1 MTEIQND
8 EWRILCE
15 MLPHGWQDAAR
26 STKAFRRARY
36 ITDPGIVLRLLLFHA
51 VHDGGLRETVSLA
64 RAGGLADVSQV
75 ALLKRLHTSGDWLSW
90 IAQEMCADLRINP
103 RLRSEW
109 RIRAV
114 DSSSISGP
122 KSTGTDW
129 RLHYSINLSTLDCD
143 WHELTDVHG
152 GEALARTPM
161 APGDL
166 LLADRN
172 YLTPLGLD
180 AAAAADARVLIRLRW
195 RHLAMSDP
203 NGHPFFALNQAK
215 RLKVGQM
222 GDWPVEIR
230 SQEGNRITGRVIALR
245 VPRLIAAQAQRRL
258 DRAAQK
264 KCKKSNA
271 KSIVAT
277 NYIMLFTTVP
287 SQRLSTADALELY
300 RCRWQI
306 ELAFKRLKQLLSIG
320 RLPHRDPLAARSWI
334 LSKMVV
340 SLLIEKL
347 LRNARTFSPW
357 GYMLSPRKAAA

>member
-1 MTEIQND
+1 MKTLQDD

-15 MLPHGWQDAAR
+15 MLPPGWPEAAR
-26 STKAFRRARY
+26 NTKAFRRARY
-36 ITDPGIVLRLLLFHA
+36 VTDPGVILRLLLFHA

-64 RAGGLADVSQV
+64 RAGGLVDMSQV
-75 ALLKRLHTSGDWLSW
+75 ALLKRLRTCGDWLSW
-90 IAQEMCADLRINP
+90 IAQGICADLRLSP
-103 RLRSEW
+103 RLQSGW

-172 YLTPLGLD
+172 YLTPTGLD
-180 AAAAADARVLIRLRW
+180 AAVAAEAQVLIRLRW

-215 RLKVGQM
+215 RLKVGQI
-222 GDWPVEIR
+222 GDWPVDI
-230 SQEGNRITGRVIALR
+230 QGAEGNRITGRVIALR
-245 VPRLIAAQAQRRL
+245 VPRIIAAQAQRRL

-264 KCKKSNA
+264 KCKKSNV
-271 KSIVAT
+271 KSLAAT
-277 NYIMLFTTVP
+277 NYIMLFTTV
-287 SQRLSTADALELY
+287 SSRRLSAADALELY

-320 RLPHRDPLAARSWI
+320 RLPHRDQLAARSWI

-357 GYMLSPRKAAA
+357 GYLLKPHKAAA